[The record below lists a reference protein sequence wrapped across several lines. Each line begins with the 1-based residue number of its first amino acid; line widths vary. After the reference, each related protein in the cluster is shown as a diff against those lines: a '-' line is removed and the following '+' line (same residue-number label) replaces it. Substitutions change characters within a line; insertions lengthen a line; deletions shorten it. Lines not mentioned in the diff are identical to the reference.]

1 MEQTTTPKTKGGAR
15 PNCGRKPLSDKKV
28 QLYVFVRQSK
38 IDKLGGKEATLKK
51 LNKAIGNQL

>member
-1 MEQTTTPKTKGGAR
+1 MEQTTQSKGKGGAR

-38 IDKLGGKEATLKK
+38 IDKLGGKDAALRK
-51 LNKAIGNQL
+51 LNKAIGNPI